1 MLTSKLI
8 GEIGS
13 VQYCEKAHL
22 KVVFNTQLQQELG
35 NFHEKQ
41 ENGQTFHH
49 SGL

>member
-8 GEIGS
+8 GEIGR

-22 KVVFNTQLQQELG
+22 KVVFNTQWQQELG
-35 NFHEKQ
+35 NFHKKQ